1 MKIRIL
7 SWGLFILTIFTL
19 SMVLAEEIPADVPTT
34 ESGAIGDDVEKIMGE
49 VEAPVGQN
57 KVGFSRVS
65 RGHGWITNGDEGY
78 LITGMWVSQ
87 RFAEINKERKE
98 IESNVSFR
106 SFGRLNILGA
116 GSYKLVLVPGK
127 TDKDKADFY
136 VIPLKESISYI
147 EDASAKS
154 IGKLQLTRESNY
166 SKFMKWTGSLEIS
179 SEKVEGSWDV
189 SIGTITNIAPPKK
202 IGFLN
207 RLQFWKKSGSKS
219 PSISEDELE
228 LQLKQRESFRD
239 EREKLFGDE
248 VIKG

>member
-7 SWGLFILTIFTL
+7 SGILVLLTIFTL
-19 SMVLAEEIPADVPTT
+19 AMVLAEEIPADVPTT

-49 VEAPVGQN
+49 VKTPLGQN

-87 RFAEINKERKE
+87 RFAYIDKERKE

-116 GSYKLVLVPGK
+116 GSYKLVLVPEK
-127 TDKDKADFY
+127 IDKDKADFY
-136 VIPLKESISYI
+136 VIPLKESISDI
-147 EDASAKS
+147 EDASSKS
-154 IGKLQLTRESNY
+154 IGELQLTKEGNY
-166 SKFMKWTGSLEIS
+166 SKFVKWTGSLEII
-179 SEKVEGSWDV
+179 SEKMEGVWDV
-189 SIGTITNIAPPKK
+189 NIGTITNIAPPKK
-202 IGFLN
+202 IGFVN
-207 RLQFWKKSGSKS
+207 RLQFWKKDGSEK

-228 LQLKQRESFRD
+228 LQLRQKESFRD
-239 EREKLFGDE
+239 ERESLFGNE
-248 VIKG
+248 VIRG